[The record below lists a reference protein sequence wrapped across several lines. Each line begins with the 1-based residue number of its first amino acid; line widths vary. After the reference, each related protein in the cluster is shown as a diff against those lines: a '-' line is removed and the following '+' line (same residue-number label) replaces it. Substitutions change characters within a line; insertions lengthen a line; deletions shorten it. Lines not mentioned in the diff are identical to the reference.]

1 MYMLFCVLM
10 IVSVCLTFVYWDIQ
24 FFIDFLRKRDM
35 SKEQYREY
43 IVKKYG
49 GNTRARKTVQHSVRQ
64 EKKRIN
70 EYGLDDDW
78 RISK

>member
-35 SKEQYREY
+35 SKEQYKEY
-43 IVKKYG
+43 IIKKYG
-49 GNTRARKTVQHSVRQ
+49 GNTRVRRTVQHSVKQ
-64 EKKRIN
+64 ERRRIN

-78 RISK
+78 RIIK

>member
-49 GNTRARKTVQHSVRQ
+49 GNIRARKTVQHSVRQ

-78 RISK
+78 RIIK

>member
-49 GNTRARKTVQHSVRQ
+49 GNARARKTVQHSVRQ

-78 RISK
+78 RIIK